1 MTPRPYATHGRE
13 NKNDRRKAAGACFG
27 VGRDGIILHVA
38 PWEFTMFKRIVVCCD
53 GTWGTPDQSYS
64 GRPAPTNV
72 TKFALAVDAT
82 GRSSD
87 GAGIEQRVFY
97 HRGVGTGT
105 QNRFVGGAF
114 GAGLSRDVIAAYRIV
129 MSNFQ
134 PGDDLYLLGF
144 SRGAYTARSTAGLIR
159 NAGILR
165 RRFRNRLHEA
175 YALYRDRT
183 ANTNPRSVE
192 ATLFRRSFSHETRIH
207 CIAVWDTV
215 GALGIPLTGLP
226 IIDRLN
232 RRWEFHDTE
241 LSTSVDNAFQA
252 LAIDETRRPFAPTL
266 WRQQENHGPQKL
278 EQVWFAGTH
287 GDVGGGNVDAT
298 LSDIALQWIIERT
311 KECGLDFRPDAIG
324 QPADAENGFA
334 APIRESRT
342 GFWKLLPAYVR
353 PIGTQDHESI
363 ANSVVRRH
371 RADSAY
377 RPANL
382 MRYLQ
387 DHPDVGFPD
396 PSGPL

>member
-1 MTPRPYATHGRE
+1 
-13 NKNDRRKAAGACFG
+13 
-27 VGRDGIILHVA
+27 
-38 PWEFTMFKRIVVCCD
+38 MFKRIVVCCD
-53 GTWGTPDQSYS
+53 GTWGTPDQSHS

-72 TKFALAVDAT
+72 TKFALGVDAT
-82 GRSSD
+82 ARSED
-87 GAGIEQRVFY
+87 GAEIEQRVFY

-114 GAGLSRDVIAAYRIV
+114 GAGLSLDVLAAYRIV
-129 MSNFQ
+129 MANFQ
-134 PGDDLYLLGF
+134 PGDDVYLVGF

-165 RRFRNRLHEA
+165 RRFRNRLPEA

-183 ANTNPRSVE
+183 PNTNPRSVE

-215 GALGIPLTGLP
+215 GALGIPATGLP
-226 IIDRLN
+226 LIDRLN

-241 LSTSVDNAFQA
+241 LSTTVDNAFQA
-252 LAIDETRRPFAPTL
+252 LAIDEARKPFAPTL
-266 WRQQENHGPQKL
+266 WRQQENGSGQRL

-287 GDVGGGNVDAT
+287 GDVGGGGADAA

-311 KECGLDFRPDAIG
+311 KECGLVFRPDANV
-324 QPADAENGFA
+324 QRANAANDFA

-353 PIGTQDHESI
+353 PIGTQAHERI
-363 ANSVVRRH
+363 AESVVSRH
-371 RADSAY
+371 QLDSAY
-377 RPANL
+377 CPANL

-387 DHPDVGFPD
+387 DHPEVGFP
-396 PSGPL
+396 GPPGQP